1 MGAVL
6 LEAAGQAPRIQMPRS
21 GGKRA
26 SAGTTVL
33 PLHGPMSPLRGW
45 ETLGLTTWRT
55 PTPQYQH
62 PLLCLRLGCPC
73 TCRGAAHTV
82 PESGKNS
89 QFHLCVCMSHPH
101 LLTNTSQALSRMGN
115 S

>member
-1 MGAVL
+1 MRAAP
-6 LEAAGQAPRIQMPRS
+6 LEMAGQVPRIQTQRS

-26 SAGTTVL
+26 PAGTTVL

-45 ETLGLTTWRT
+45 ETPELTTWGT
-55 PTPQYQH
+55 PTPQFQH

-82 PESGKNS
+82 PESGAKIAS
-89 QFHLCVCMSHPH
+89 SVSE
-101 LLTNTSQALSRMGN
+101 SV
-115 S
+115 